1 MFLVDVPSE
10 RFFGRPRS
18 MIDAS
23 DSVRRWLG
31 LETNIVVDDSERPL
45 KWQFGLGL
53 LLELDNVVV
62 GAVAGDVCGGA
73 REERPSTGVA
83 GVVVLVINFKGN
95 KLVEVPEKADKGVN
109 GVNGVIVGTAEFS
122 GTDCAD

>member
-1 MFLVDVPSE
+1 
-10 RFFGRPRS
+10 

-31 LETNIVVDDSERPL
+31 LETNTVVDDSERPL

-62 GAVAGDVCGGA
+62 GAVASDVCGGA

-95 KLVEVPEKADKGVN
+95 KLVEAPEKADKGVN